1 MDAAYKQLQWYREAR
16 GNPPL
21 LVVCDLDRF
30 EIHTNFN
37 NTVKQVYKFGTAD
50 LASDSP
56 VAGSSLT
63 PFELLRALFE
73 EPKLLRPGKSQT
85 KLTEEVA
92 DKLKELVDD
101 LKEWN
106 RGSKE
111 PISDQEIARFIMRMV
126 FCFFASDVGL
136 LAKEAFTDL
145 ITHNK
150 TKPKEFRK
158 HLGELFSAMK
168 DGGEFLCAKSHT
180 STADCSIMPASR
192 I

>member
-1 MDAAYKQLQWYREAR
+1 MVGVETPVEADPK
-16 GNPPL
+16 G
-21 LVVCDLDRF
+21 DFFKF
-30 EIHTNFN
+30 EKSLHKDTD
-37 NTVKQVYKFGTAD
+37 GA
-50 LASDSP
+50 